1 MGGPTFVK
9 SFIPMRE
16 VVCAEIISSE
26 NGWIEEN
33 LTAPDDFG
41 IGGEKWRD
49 LRQGGEDWR
58 PTRLSS
64 VSVSTINRDTGHSDV
79 RLHSGVDWWLW
90 WREWWTLVT
99 SFQDLI
105 KYGGRGGG
113 GNLFPTTSAFPQGY
127 LVTRSKIL
135 TRSGKSWWRVLWQ
148 NFLPQGWK
156 EREMRLHSKTSP
168 TSHTCQKVNTPPP
181 TNYGRLLSTIVSP
194 IGNRYKLF
202 RLSYTSRWD
211 ILISLKLHEN

>member
-1 MGGPTFVK
+1 MK
-9 SFIPMRE
+9 SII
-16 VVCAEIISSE
+16 VCAEIIFSE
-26 NGWIEEN
+26 NGRIEEN

-135 TRSGKSWWRVLWQ
+135 TRSGKSWWREYFGRISCPRVGRKGKWD
-148 NFLPQGWK
+148 F
-156 EREMRLHSKTSP
+156 TA
-168 TSHTCQKVNTPPP
+168 
-181 TNYGRLLSTIVSP
+181 RLLQHLTLV
-194 IGNRYKLF
+194 K
-202 RLSYTSRWD
+202 RLTHHHQPTTADSSVP
-211 ILISLKLHEN
+211 

>member
-113 GNLFPTTSAFPQGY
+113 NLFPTTSAFPQGY

-135 TRSGKSWWRVLWQ
+135 TRSGKVDEENFGRISCPRVGRKGKWD
-148 NFLPQGWK
+148 F
-156 EREMRLHSKTSP
+156 TA
-168 TSHTCQKVNTPPP
+168 
-181 TNYGRLLSTIVSP
+181 RLLQHLTLVKRLTHHHQPTTADSSVPSFLLLEIDINSL
-194 IGNRYKLF
+194 GNHTHQGDKFCY
-202 RLSYTSRWD
+202 
-211 ILISLKLHEN
+211 H

>member
-1 MGGPTFVK
+1 MVE
-9 SFIPMRE
+9 SRE
-16 VVCAEIISSE
+16 K
-26 NGWIEEN
+26 

-64 VSVSTINRDTGHSDV
+64 VSVSTIKRETGHSDV
-79 RLHSGVDWWLW
+79 QLHSGADWWVW

-113 GNLFPTTSAFPQGY
+113 ATYFQRRLLFPKVISWHAVRSWQELMKRSLAEFLAPGLEGKGNETSQQDFSNISH
-127 LVTRSKIL
+127 LSK
-135 TRSGKSWWRVLWQ
+135 G
-148 NFLPQGWK
+148 
-156 EREMRLHSKTSP
+156 
-168 TSHTCQKVNTPPP
+168 
-181 TNYGRLLSTIVSP
+181 
-194 IGNRYKLF
+194 
-202 RLSYTSRWD
+202 
-211 ILISLKLHEN
+211 